1 MKVKIIRLYILF
13 IQIKIL
19 YTDNIYVIVAKT
31 YKNYHT
37 YSSFPFLEREEN
49 GSRQM

>member
-13 IQIKIL
+13 IQMKIS

-31 YKNYHT
+31 YKIIILIQV
-37 YSSFPFLEREEN
+37 FFFRERREWE
-49 GSRQM
+49 